1 MRPRPGP
8 ATIPGSPTPLS
19 SPPVSPPAVHR
30 QLGLLPCARMDSVTI
45 DSRFNGPDGS
55 ANGGYACGLVAGLMS
70 GDATVRLRAKPP
82 LDTPLS
88 VVRTDE
94 GVELH
99 DGDTF
104 VAQGLASTATWEEIP
119 APPSLEEARAAQ
131 ERYTGFH
138 AHVFPRCF
146 VCGPEREAGD
156 GLRLFAGPVEDRP
169 MAACTWS
176 PGSGV
181 LTPDGTVDPVFVWA
195 ALDCPS
201 FFGLKVPYD
210 KLFLLAEMSAKLE
223 RPVPGNEPLIV
234 YGWGRST
241 EGRKHYAGA
250 AIATAEGTVLA
261 HAQHL
266 WIEARPG

>member
-1 MRPRPGP
+1 
-8 ATIPGSPTPLS
+8 
-19 SPPVSPPAVHR
+19 
-30 QLGLLPCARMDSVTI
+30 MDSVTI

-70 GDATVRLRAKPP
+70 GEATVRLRAKPP
-82 LDTPLS
+82 LDTPLT
-88 VVRTDE
+88 VVRTDD

-99 DGDTF
+99 DGDTL
-104 VAQGLASTATWEEIP
+104 VAQGLPSRATWEEVP
-119 APPSLEEARAAQ
+119 AAPSLEDARAAQ

-146 VCGPEREAGD
+146 VCGPERQAGD
-156 GLRLFAGPVEDRP
+156 GLRLFAGPLEDRP

-176 PGSGV
+176 PGPGF
-181 LTPDGTVDPVFVWA
+181 LRPDGTVDPVFVWA

-234 YGWGRST
+234 YGWGRT
-241 EGRKHYAGA
+241 IEGRKHFAGA
-250 AIATAEGTVLA
+250 AIATADGVLLA

>member
-1 MRPRPGP
+1 M
-8 ATIPGSPTPLS
+8 
-19 SPPVSPPAVHR
+19 
-30 QLGLLPCARMDSVTI
+30 LPFGMDTVTI

-55 ANGGYACGLVAGLMS
+55 ANGGYACGLVAGLMP
-70 GDATVRLRAKPP
+70 GGATVRLRAKPP
-82 LDTPLS
+82 LDTPLT
-88 VVRTDE
+88 VTRTDA

-99 DGDTF
+99 HGDTF
-104 VAQGLASTATWEEIP
+104 VAQGLTPVTTWEEVP
-119 APPSLEEARAAQ
+119 APPSLEEAQAAQ

-156 GLRLFAGPVEDRP
+156 GLRLFAGPLEDRA

-176 PGSGV
+176 PGPGFHA
-181 LTPDGTVDPVFVWA
+181 PDGTVDPVLVWA

-210 KLFLLAEMSAKLE
+210 KLFLLAEMSAKLDH
-223 RPVPGNEPLIV
+223 PVPGNEPLIV
-234 YGWGRST
+234 YGWGRAI

-250 AIATAEGTVLA
+250 AIATAAGVVLA